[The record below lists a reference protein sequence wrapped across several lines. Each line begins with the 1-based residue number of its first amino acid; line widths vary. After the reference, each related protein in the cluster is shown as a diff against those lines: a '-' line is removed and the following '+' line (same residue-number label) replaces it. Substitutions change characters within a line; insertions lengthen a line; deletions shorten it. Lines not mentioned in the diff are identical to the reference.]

1 MAKGP
6 EAKVKDKIINILKF
20 HEAWYC
26 FPATRGMGR
35 SGVPDIL
42 VCHRGTF
49 IAIEVKRDIKHLP
62 TKLQEHE
69 LWKVQQAGGW
79 ACIIHNDNVLD
90 LEGLMSTIVASA
102 EIRKIQNEADL
113 KAKEERAEAQRK
125 FVDDKVESG
134 EIEDTRPDPI
144 EVRHLPKKDDTIN

>member
-6 EAKVKDKIINILKF
+6 EAKVKDKIVNILKF

-42 VCHRGTF
+42 VCHRGSF
-49 IAIEVKRDIKHLP
+49 IGIEVKRDAKHLP

-69 LWKVQQAGGW
+69 LFKLQQSGGW
-79 ACIIHNDNVLD
+79 ACVIHEGNLLD
-90 LEGLMSTIVASA
+90 LEGLMSSITAMA
-102 EIRKIQNEADL
+102 EITRLQGHDKLDAQEAAQKEKDVADL
-113 KAKEERAEAQRK
+113 KRHQPKPE
-125 FVDDKVESG
+125 DK
-134 EIEDTRPDPI
+134 
-144 EVRHLPKKDDTIN
+144 IN